1 MNNKRGSLARGYE
14 PTTKILHA
22 TSTYIASAYSY
33 HFRFFFSLSVTIND
47 EKIFEKR
54 EILSRSLDKSRFEI
68 QGQIYVLIFLFTRIF
83 LFKSNSSFSFDLEFT
98 ANETSVPEPTVTV
111 DEPPPSPPA
120 EVEVQPPPTDV
131 LQENPSTTVCQSLFE
146 QTKIDSKNLVENSCN
161 LFIRSCCR

>member
-1 MNNKRGSLARGYE
+1 MADYDPMNNKRGSLARGYE

-68 QGQIYVLIFLFTRIF
+68 QGQYMFL
-83 LFKSNSSFSFDLEFT
+83 SFYLLEFFSS
-98 ANETSVPEPTVTV
+98 NRIHHFHS
-111 DEPPPSPPA
+111 
-120 EVEVQPPPTDV
+120 
-131 LQENPSTTVCQSLFE
+131 
-146 QTKIDSKNLVENSCN
+146 I
-161 LFIRSCCR
+161 